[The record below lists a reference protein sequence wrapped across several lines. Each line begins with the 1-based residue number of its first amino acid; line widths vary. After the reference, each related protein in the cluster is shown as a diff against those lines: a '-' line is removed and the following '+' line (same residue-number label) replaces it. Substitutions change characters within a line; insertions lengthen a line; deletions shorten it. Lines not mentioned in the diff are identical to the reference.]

1 MALDFNSAGAQRSFD
16 TIPDGTIAVVQLKI
30 RPGNVGEGGWL
41 KRTKN
46 GDAEGIDAELT
57 VAEGEYTKRKFWAYM
72 LTGGAT
78 DGHSQAADITTRRLR
93 AVIESV
99 RGIKP
104 TDVSEAAK
112 QARCISGYADLDG
125 VRFLCRIDVEPAYG
139 EYKAKN
145 ILGEVITPDRKEWR
159 PIEQEARQA
168 KPNGADATPTGASVQ
183 TIKKPEWA
191 R

>member
-1 MALDFNSAGAQRSFD
+1 MALDFNTAGAQRSFD
-16 TIPDGTIAVVQLKI
+16 TIPEGTIAVVQLKV
-30 RPGNVGEGGWL
+30 RPGNAGEGGWL

-57 VAEGEYTKRKFWAYM
+57 VVEGEYAKRKFWAYM
-72 LTGGAT
+72 LTGGET

-93 AVIESV
+93 AVIESA

-112 QARCISGYADLDG
+112 QARCATSYADFDG
-125 VRFLCRIDVEPAYG
+125 VRFMCRIGVEPARG

-159 PIEQEARQA
+159 PIEQEAKQA
-168 KPNGADATPTGASVQ
+168 KPDGADATPAGTSVQ
-183 TIKKPEWA
+183 TIRKPEWA

>member
-1 MALDFNSAGAQRSFD
+1 MSLDFNAAGAQRSFD
-16 TIPDGTIAVVQLKI
+16 VIPDGTIAVVQLKV

-41 KRTKN
+41 KRSKN

-57 VAEGEYTKRKFWAYM
+57 VAEGEYTRRKFWAYM
-72 LTGGAT
+72 LTGGTT
-78 DGHSQAADITTRRLR
+78 DGHAQAGDITERRLR
-93 AVIESV
+93 AILESA

-104 TDVSEAAK
+104 TDVSETAK
-112 QARCISGYADLDG
+112 QARCATSYADFDG
-125 VRFLCRIDVEPAYG
+125 LRFLCRIDVEPARG

-159 PIEQEARQA
+159 PIEQA
-168 KPNGADATPTGASVQ
+168 KPDGANAMPTGASVQ